1 VRFGSVVG
9 RSPAVGNNLQVH
21 PLAIAGS
28 VETDELTDADGFETV
43 ESVGPETAKL
53 LSRADISPDG
63 LRGGDVSYRDLVDA
77 GVDEAVAADLRRE
90 FSLPWSFEVGG
101 DLSARSAAVG
111 TLSST
116 ERDWIA
122 ASADDWEDRAVT
134 PSGPVA
140 RESADLWADRTRP
153 IPVERVSGVGPDDA
167 DALATVGI
175 TSARQLGVASAATVA
190 NLTGRDVRQVRL
202 WRHAARELT
211 DRL

>member
-1 VRFGSVVG
+1 M
-9 RSPAVGNNLQVH
+9 
-21 PLAIAGS
+21 
-28 VETDELTDADGFETV
+28 ETDDGTDAEAFAAV
-43 ESVGPETAKL
+43 ESVGPEAAKL
-53 LSRADISPDG
+53 LSRSEISPGD
-63 LRGGDVSYRDLVDA
+63 LRGGDVSYRDLVDV
-77 GVDEAVAADLRRE
+77 GVDEAAAATLRRE
-90 FSLPWSFEVGG
+90 FSLPWSFELGD

-111 TLSST
+111 NLSTT

-122 ASADDWEDRAVT
+122 ASADDWEDREVT

-140 RESADLWADRTRP
+140 RESADLWADRSRP
-153 IPVERVSGVGPDDA
+153 TPVERVSGVGPDDA

-190 NLTGRDVRQVRL
+190 NLTDRDVRQVRL